1 MDVCSGCARI
11 DIAVI
16 NGKIHGFEIKSEQDN
31 LERLPSQ
38 VELYN
43 NVFDTITIVA
53 AENHFNKLNEIIP
66 KLGGTMLLAAYFS
79 TVSPYS
85 GGSSTRSIA
94 AKRSA
99 SRS

>member
-38 VELYN
+38 VELYSK
-43 NVFDTITIVA
+43 VFDTITIVA

-66 KLGGTMLLAAYFS
+66 NWWGIYCIVKNKSGAALK
-79 TVSPYS
+79 T
-85 GGSSTRSIA
+85 
-94 AKRSA
+94 KRRPRENKEIDVLSLT
-99 SRS
+99 